1 MCVYARCPELVD
13 WGGDMASCNCNH
25 CGREVSPF
33 ANTCPNCGEPD
44 PSEDHG
50 SPYEPGKPRLDESYR
65 RITARAAQ
73 ANAPHIIL
81 LQGPGPFQLPRLGS
95 DVNYL
100 ALESGAI
107 EIRLETELGQG
118 VRIILPEL
126 GAATL
131 RSLLVAEFQRRKAA
145 RGE

>member
-1 MCVYARCPELVD
+1 MADEPKDRYLV
-13 WGGDMASCNCNH
+13 N
-25 CGREVSPF
+25 
-33 ANTCPNCGEPD
+33 
-44 PSEDHG
+44 
-50 SPYEPGKPRLDESYR
+50 
-65 RITARAAQ
+65 RAAQ

-131 RSLLVAEFQRRKAA
+131 RSLLVAAFRRRVAGKE
-145 RGE
+145 GG

>member
-1 MCVYARCPELVD
+1 MGGPFFLDITIDPNFVIVDCFAPKTRPGGRVFAPYSVKIIGTLTMADEPKARYLV
-13 WGGDMASCNCNH
+13 N
-25 CGREVSPF
+25 
-33 ANTCPNCGEPD
+33 
-44 PSEDHG
+44 
-50 SPYEPGKPRLDESYR
+50 
-65 RITARAAQ
+65 RAAQ

-131 RSLLVAEFQRRKAA
+131 RSLLVAAFRRRVAGKE
-145 RGE
+145 GG